1 MTFWRAPRWLAGS
14 VRNKL
19 LAMALLP
26 LLVAFPMLV
35 LALALWG
42 NVAYDRLL
50 ITKVRSDLAVAHG
63 YFEQVLSEVGSGTLG
78 VAGSQAL
85 FSALRPATPADRR
98 DLTEQ
103 LALAREHLGLDFLL
117 LYTPQGKPLARAVPT
132 GLSKEDASSPIP
144 LMPAA
149 LGGAMSGSSQA
160 AARARLLVLEPE
172 ELDALAPHLA
182 PRLRISLVATRNAA
196 PATRQ
201 AEHRAM
207 VMLSTHAVRDAAGQ
221 TIAVLAGGLLL
232 NQNLDFI
239 DHINRIVYPEGSLPF
254 GSQGTATLFMDD
266 VRITTNVRLFQDQ
279 RAIGTRVSQTVRDA
293 VLGRGQT
300 WLDRAFV
307 VNDWYVSAYE
317 PLLDA
322 QNQRIGMLYVGYLEA
337 PFRLVRYAMLGVMG
351 LIFLAV
357 MALSAWFSLRW
368 ARSIFQPVQ
377 RMNRTMQLVEEGQSQ
392 ARVGEISARDELGA
406 LAGHL
411 DELLDVIDDKTAALQ
426 RWGEELDHKV
436 AERTRELEASNAS
449 LQLAQQQLV
458 KSEKLAAIGQ
468 LTASIAHEINN
479 PIAVMQGNLD
489 LMRETLGSAS
499 RPVASELKLLDEQV
513 ERMRIIVT
521 QLLQYARPT
530 EYAGYVESL
539 DIDRAVQD
547 CLVLVG
553 HLLVQTNIDVQRDLQ
568 ATRRVGCNRQEL
580 QQVIINLMINAI
592 QAMPQGGGVAAGDAR
607 LAGRVR
613 ACRGAVV
620 GAGQRRWSFT
630 GGAGPLVSPVLHD
643 EERWQRLGVVDQPGA
658 GGALW
663 RARHGGQPRGC
674 ARGIFLR
681 GLAHRAAGT
690 GCGADRGWEA
700 WGALG
705 FFGFRS
711 GSSRWAGGG
720 ARLLRPCSRASARA
734 RLHPFVNTGL
744 ARQRR

>member
-1 MTFWRAPRWLAGS
+1 MSFWRTPRWLAGS

-26 LLVAFPMLV
+26 LLVAFPLLV

-63 YFEQVLSEVGSGTLG
+63 YFDQVLGEVGSGTVG

-85 FSALRPATPADRR
+85 YAALQPTRPTDRNR
-98 DLTEQ
+98 LNEQ
-103 LALAREHLGLDFLL
+103 LALARERLALDFLV
-117 LYTPQGKPLARAVPT
+117 LYDAQGKPIARAVPT
-132 GLSKEDASSPIP
+132 GLSAADATAPIP
-144 LMPAA
+144 PMPAA
-149 LGGAMSGSSQA
+149 LRA
-160 AARARLLVLEPE
+160 ADRTGARARLLVLDPE
-172 ELDALAPHLA
+172 ALDALAPHLS
-182 PRLRISLVATRNAA
+182 PRLRIPLVATRNAA
-196 PATRQ
+196 PDTRET
-201 AEHRAM
+201 EHRAM
-207 VMLSTHAVRDAAGQ
+207 VMVSTHAVRDAAGKI
-221 TIAVLAGGLLL
+221 IAVLAGGLLL

-239 DHINRIVYPEGSLPF
+239 DHINRIVYPDDSLPF
-254 GSQGTATLFMDD
+254 GSQGTATLFLDD

-322 QNQRIGMLYVGYLEA
+322 QDQRIGMLYVGYLEA
-337 PFRLVRYAMLGVMG
+337 PFRLVRYAMLGAMG
-351 LIFLAV
+351 LIFLLV

-436 AERTRELEASNAS
+436 AERTQELEASNAS

-489 LMRETLGSAS
+489 LMRETLGEAGQ
-499 RPVASELKLLDEQV
+499 PVKSELKLLDEQV

-530 EYAGYVESL
+530 EYAGYVETL
-539 DIDRAVQD
+539 DINRTLDD

-553 HLLVQTNIDVQRDLQ
+553 HLLAQTNIVVQRDLQ
-568 ATRRVGCNRQEL
+568 ATRRAGCNRQEL
-580 QQVIINLMINAI
+580 QQVVINLMINAI
-592 QAMPQGGGVAAGDAR
+592 QAMPQGGTLR
-607 LAGRVR
+607 LVSRDWTDEAGRV
-613 ACRGAVV
+613 GV
-620 GAGQRRWSFT
+620 
-630 GGAGPLVSPVLHD
+630 
-643 EERWQRLGVVDQPGA
+643 RLCVQD
-658 GGALW
+658 
-663 RARHGGQPRGC
+663 
-674 ARGIFLR
+674 
-681 GLAHRAAGT
+681 
-690 GCGADRGWEA
+690 
-700 WGALG
+700 
-705 FFGFRS
+705 S
-711 GSSRWAGGG
+711 GSGLSPEVLERLFRPFFTTKNDGNGLGLWISQGLVERYGGHITAENRPDVQG
-720 ARLLRPCSRASARA
+720 ASFCVALLTEPHAPDAAPTRDGRPG
-734 RLHPFVNTGL
+734 GL
-744 ARQRR
+744 

>member
-1 MTFWRAPRWLAGS
+1 MTLWRAPRWLAGS

-26 LLVAFPMLV
+26 LLVAFPLLV

-42 NVAYDRLL
+42 NLAYDRLL

-63 YFEQVLSEVGSGTLG
+63 YFDQVLSEVGSGTLG

-85 FSALRPATPADRR
+85 FSALRPTPSMDKSG
-98 DLTEQ
+98 LNEQ
-103 LALAREHLGLDFLL
+103 LALARERLALDFLV
-117 LYTPQGKPLARAVPT
+117 LYDAQGKPLARAVPS
-132 GLSKEDASSPIP
+132 GLSAADATAPIP
-144 LMPAA
+144 SMPTA
-149 LGGAMSGSSQA
+149 LGGSLRA
-160 AARARLLVLEPE
+160 ADRTDARARLLVLEPDA
-172 ELDALAPHLA
+172 LGALAPHLS
-182 PRLRISLVATRNAA
+182 PRLRIPLVATRNAA
-196 PATRQ
+196 PDTRET
-201 AEHRAM
+201 EHRALVM
-207 VMLSTHAVRDAAGQ
+207 VSTHPVRDAAGR
-221 TIAVLAGGLLL
+221 TIAVLSGGLLL

-293 VLGRGQT
+293 VLGQGQT

-322 QNQRIGMLYVGYLEA
+322 QDQRIGMLYVGYLEA

-351 LIFLAV
+351 LIFLGV
-357 MALSAWFSLRW
+357 MVLSAWFSLRW

-436 AERTRELEASNAS
+436 AERTQELEASNAS

-489 LMRETLGSAS
+489 LMRETLGDAGQ
-499 RPVASELKLLDEQV
+499 PVKSELKLLDEQV

-530 EYAGYVESL
+530 EYAGYVETL
-539 DIDRAVQD
+539 DINRTLDD

-553 HLLVQTNIDVQRDLQ
+553 HLLAQTNIVVQRDLQ
-568 ATRRVGCNRQEL
+568 ATRRAGCNRQEL
-580 QQVIINLMINAI
+580 QQVVINLMINAI
-592 QAMPQGGGVAAGDAR
+592 QAMPQGGTLR
-607 LAGRVR
+607 LVSRDWADEAGRGGVR
-613 ACRGAVV
+613 LCV
-620 GAGQRRWSFT
+620 Q
-630 GGAGPLVSPVLHD
+630 D
-643 EERWQRLGVVDQPGA
+643 
-658 GGALW
+658 
-663 RARHGGQPRGC
+663 
-674 ARGIFLR
+674 
-681 GLAHRAAGT
+681 
-690 GCGADRGWEA
+690 
-700 WGALG
+700 
-705 FFGFRS
+705 S
-711 GSSRWAGGG
+711 GSGLSPEVLDRLFRPFFTTKNDGNGLGLWISQGLVERYGGHITAENLVDVQG
-720 ARLLRPCSRASARA
+720 ASFCVALLTEPHAPDAAPTRDGRPG
-734 RLHPFVNTGL
+734 GL
-744 ARQRR
+744 